1 MAGSPPELQKN
12 AIGMWQIVF
21 FVIAAAAPLT
31 GMLGIIP
38 VDIQLGNGAGV
49 PGAFV
54 IAGVILLIFS
64 VGYAAM
70 SRHVVNAGAF
80 YAYLAQ
86 GLSPHFGV
94 GGAFVAVV
102 SYTTMQVGV
111 YALFGFFS
119 TVILNPL
126 LNLHLPWY
134 AYSAVAIALVQFLGM
149 RKLDLSGW
157 VLGLFISLEMGILLA
172 LTLSIVWHGGGPQGF
187 NLRPFAPREVL
198 GGHPGI
204 AIMFALASFVG
215 FEATAIYGE
224 ESRNPTRTV
233 PLATYAAV
241 SIIMV
246 FFAFTTWAII
256 SSYGVDRVV
265 AAAVAD
271 PGNFWFAKS
280 DEYLGRIGT
289 GIMRALLLSSI
300 FACLLAFHNTITR
313 YLYALGREGLLWRF
327 LAGIHPRFKSPYK
340 ASYVQ
345 TGCAVVCVLGS
356 VMTGADPLTVVFSWT
371 SAFATIGIVGLQ
383 FLVSAAVMVFFRRNG
398 MDQRVWNTI
407 VAPVMGMVGLGYALY
422 LLIANLPALSGSNDG
437 LVRSFPWIMLAVM
450 LVGIGVSLGM
460 SWRGSRMSRRLTEAL
475 EEG

>member
-1 MAGSPPELQKN
+1 
-12 AIGMWQIVF
+12 MWQIVF

-38 VDIQLGNGAGV
+38 VAIRLGNGAGV

-54 IAGVILLIFS
+54 VAGVILLIFS

-70 SRHVVNAGAF
+70 SRQVVNAGAF
-80 YAYLAQ
+80 YAYLAR
-86 GLSPHFGV
+86 GLGQSFGV
-94 GGAFVAVV
+94 GGAFVAIA

-111 YALFGFFS
+111 YALFGFFAALI
-119 TVILNPL
+119 VNPL
-126 LNLHLPWY
+126 VALHLPWF

-149 RKLDLSGW
+149 RKLDLNGL
-157 VLGLFISLEMGILLA
+157 VLGLFITAEMGILLA
-172 LTLSIVWHGGGPQGF
+172 LSLSIVLHGGGPEGF
-187 NLRPFAPREVL
+187 NLRPFAPREVFS
-198 GGHPGI
+198 GHPGI

-224 ESRNPTRTV
+224 ESRNPKRTV

-256 SSYGVDRVV
+256 SSYGVDHVV
-265 AAAVAD
+265 AAAFAD

-280 DEYLGRIGT
+280 DAYLGVIGT

-313 YLYALGREGLLWRF
+313 YLYALGREGLLWGF
-327 LAGIHPRFKSPYK
+327 LAGIHPRFQSPYK
-340 ASYVQ
+340 ASYAQ
-345 TGCAVVCVLGS
+345 TGCAVVGVLGS
-356 VMTGADPLTVVFSWT
+356 VLIGADPLTVIFSWT

-383 FLVSAAVMVFFRRNG
+383 FLVSAAVIVFFRRNG
-398 MDQRVWNTI
+398 LDKRVWNTM
-407 VAPVMGMVGLGYALY
+407 VAPVLGMSGLGYALY
-422 LLIANLPALSGSNDG
+422 LLVVNLPALSGSDDG
-437 LVRSFPWIMLAVM
+437 FVRSFPWIMLAVM
-450 LVGIGVSLGM
+450 MVGGGGSVRRRGARMRGLAQLVDEV
-460 SWRGSRMSRRLTEAL
+460 
-475 EEG
+475 

>member
-1 MAGSPPELQKN
+1 
-12 AIGMWQIVF
+12 MWQIVF

-38 VDIQLGNGAGV
+38 VAIRLGNGAGV

-54 IAGVILLIFS
+54 AAGTILLIFS

-86 GLSPHFGV
+86 GLGSSLGV

-102 SYTTMQVGV
+102 SYTAMQVGV
-111 YALFGFFS
+111 YALFGFFA

-126 LNLHLPWY
+126 LMLQVPWY
-134 AYSAVAIALVQFLGM
+134 VYSAVAIALVQFLGM
-149 RKLDLSGW
+149 RKLDLSGF
-157 VLGLFISLEMGILLA
+157 VLGLFITLEMGILLA
-172 LTLSIVWHGGGPQGF
+172 LSVSIVLHGGGPQGF
-187 NLRPFAPREVL
+187 NLRPFSLHEVL
-198 GGHPGI
+198 SGHPGI

-246 FFAFTTWAII
+246 FFAFVTWAII
-256 SSYGVDRVV
+256 SSYGVDHVV
-265 AAAVAD
+265 AAAFAD

-280 DEYLGRIGT
+280 DAYLGRVGT

-313 YLYALGREGLLWRF
+313 YLYALGREGLMWGF
-327 LAGIHPRFKSPYK
+327 LAHVHPRFQSPYK

-345 TGCAVVCVLGS
+345 TGCAVLGLLGA
-356 VMTGADPLTVVFSWT
+356 VMSGADPLTVVFSWT

-383 FLVSAAVMVFFRRNG
+383 FLVSAAVIVFFRRNG
-398 MDQRVWNTI
+398 LDRRVWNTV
-407 VAPVMGMVGLGYALY
+407 VAPVLGMVGLGYALY
-422 LLIANLPALSGSNDG
+422 LLIVNLPALSGSEDG
-437 LVRSFPWIMLAVM
+437 FVRSFPWIMLAVM
-450 LVGIGVSLGM
+450 VVGVSVGVVR
-460 SWRGSRMSRRLTEAL
+460 RGSGVLIEVVD
-475 EEG
+475 EV

>member
-1 MAGSPPELQKN
+1 VPPLKKN

-38 VDIQLGNGAGV
+38 VAIRLGNGAGV

-54 IAGVILLIFS
+54 AAGLILLVFS

-86 GLSPHFGV
+86 GLGQCFGV

-111 YALFGFFS
+111 YALFGFFA
-119 TVILNPL
+119 TVIVNPL
-126 LNLHLPWY
+126 ISLTVPWW

-149 RKLDLSGW
+149 RKLDLSGFL
-157 VLGLFISLEMGILLA
+157 LGLFISLEMGILLA
-172 LTLSIVWHGGGPQGF
+172 LSLAIVLHGGGPQGF
-187 NLRPFAPREVL
+187 NLRPFAWREVVS
-198 GGHPGI
+198 GHPGI

-246 FFAFTTWAII
+246 FFAFVTWAII
-256 SSYGVDRVV
+256 SSYGVDHVV
-265 AAAVAD
+265 AAAFAD

-280 DEYLGRIGT
+280 DAYLGPWGT
-289 GIMRALLLSSI
+289 GIMRGLLLSSI

-313 YLYALGREGLLWRF
+313 YLYALGREGLLWGF
-327 LAGIHPRFKSPYK
+327 LADVHPRFQSPYK

-345 TGCAVVCVLGS
+345 TGCAVVGVAAS
-356 VMTGADPLTVVFSWT
+356 VMSGTDPLTVVFSWT

-383 FLVSAAVMVFFRRNG
+383 FLVSAAVIVFFRRNG
-398 MDQRVWNTI
+398 LDKRVWNTM
-407 VAPVMGMVGLGYALY
+407 VAPGLGMAGLGYALY
-422 LLIANLPALSGSNDG
+422 LLITNLPALGGSDDG
-437 LVRSFPWIMLAVM
+437 FVRSFPWIMLAVM
-450 LVGIGVSLGM
+450 LLGVGLSLGVARRGVSVPLAPVAD
-460 SWRGSRMSRRLTEAL
+460 EA
-475 EEG
+475 

>member
-1 MAGSPPELQKN
+1 
-12 AIGMWQIVF
+12 MWQIVF

-38 VDIQLGNGAGV
+38 VAIRLGNGAGV

-54 IAGVILLIFS
+54 VAGVILLIFS

-70 SRHVVNAGAF
+70 SRQVVNAGAF
-80 YAYLAQ
+80 YAYLAR
-86 GLSPHFGV
+86 GLGQSFGV
-94 GGAFVAVV
+94 GGAFVAIA

-111 YALFGFFS
+111 YALFGFFAALI
-119 TVILNPL
+119 VNPL
-126 LNLHLPWY
+126 VALHLPWF

-149 RKLDLSGW
+149 RKLDLNGL
-157 VLGLFISLEMGILLA
+157 VLGLFITAEMGILLA
-172 LTLSIVWHGGGPQGF
+172 LSLSIVLHGGGPEGF
-187 NLRPFAPREVL
+187 NLRPFAPREVFS
-198 GGHPGI
+198 GHPGI

-224 ESRNPTRTV
+224 ESRNPKRTV

-256 SSYGVDRVV
+256 SSYGVDHVV
-265 AAAVAD
+265 AAAFAD

-280 DEYLGRIGT
+280 DAYLGVIGT

-313 YLYALGREGLLWRF
+313 YLYALGREGLLWGF
-327 LAGIHPRFKSPYK
+327 LAGIHPRFQSPYK
-340 ASYVQ
+340 ASYAQ
-345 TGCAVVCVLGS
+345 TGCAVVGVLGS
-356 VMTGADPLTVVFSWT
+356 VLTRADPLTVIFSWT

-383 FLVSAAVMVFFRRNG
+383 FLVSAAVIVFFRRSG
-398 MDQRVWNTI
+398 LDKRVWNTM
-407 VAPVMGMVGLGYALY
+407 VAPVLGMSGLGYALY
-422 LLIANLPALSGSNDG
+422 LLVVNLPALSGSDDG
-437 LVRSFPWIMLAVM
+437 FVRSFPWIMLAVM
-450 LVGIGVSLGM
+450 MVGVGVSVRR
-460 SWRGSRMSRRLTEAL
+460 RGARMRGLAQLVDEV
-475 EEG
+475 

>member
-1 MAGSPPELQKN
+1 VHASPPELKKN

-38 VDIQLGNGAGV
+38 VAIRLGNGAGV

-54 IAGVILLIFS
+54 IAGLILLVFS

-86 GLSPHFGV
+86 GIGPSFGV
-94 GGAFVAVV
+94 GGALVAVV
-102 SYTTMQVGV
+102 SYTAMQVGV
-111 YALFGFFS
+111 YALFGFFA

-126 LNLHLPWY
+126 LRVEAPWWI
-134 AYSAVAIALVQFLGM
+134 YSAVAIALVQFLGM

-157 VLGLFISLEMGILLA
+157 LLGLFITLEMGILLA
-172 LTLSIVWHGGGPQGF
+172 LSVSIVAHGGGPQGF
-187 NLRPFAPREVL
+187 NLRPFSWHEVVS
-198 GGHPGI
+198 GHPGI

-224 ESRNPTRTV
+224 ESRDPTRTV

-246 FFAFTTWAII
+246 FFAFVTWAII
-256 SSYGVDRVV
+256 SAYGVDHVT
-265 AAAVAD
+265 AAALAD

-280 DEYLGRIGT
+280 DEYLGRFGT
-289 GIMRALLLSSI
+289 GIMRGLLLSSI

-313 YLYALGREGLLWRF
+313 YLYALGREGLMWGF
-327 LAGIHPRFKSPYK
+327 LSHIHPRFQSPYK
-340 ASYVQ
+340 ASYFQ
-345 TGCAVVCVLGS
+345 TGCAVVGLVGS
-356 VMTGADPLTVVFSWT
+356 VMSGADPLTVIFSWS
-371 SAFATIGIVGLQ
+371 SALATIGIVGLQ
-383 FLVSAAVMVFFRRNG
+383 FLVSAAVIVFFRRNG
-398 MDQRVWNTI
+398 LDQRVWNAL
-407 VAPVMGMVGLGYALY
+407 VAPVLGMAGLGYALY
-422 LLIANLPALSGSNDG
+422 LLIVNLPALSGSDDG
-437 LVRSFPWIMLAVM
+437 VVRSFPWIMLSVM
-450 LVGIGVSLGM
+450 GLGMGLSVGIAR
-460 SWRGSRMSRRLTEAL
+460 RGGRVRLTEVGDEA
-475 EEG
+475 

>member
-1 MAGSPPELQKN
+1 VAASAPALKKN

-38 VDIQLGNGAGV
+38 VAIRLGNGAGV

-54 IAGVILLIFS
+54 AAGLILLVFS

-86 GLSPHFGV
+86 GLGRSFGV

-102 SYTTMQVGV
+102 SYTAMQVGV
-111 YALFGFFS
+111 YALFGFFGR
-119 TVILNPL
+119 VILSPAV
-126 LNLHLPWY
+126 PWY
-134 AYSAVAIALVQFLGM
+134 VYSAVAIGLVQFLGM
-149 RKLDLSGW
+149 RKLDLSGFL
-157 VLGLFISLEMGILLA
+157 LGLFITLEMGILLT
-172 LTLSIVWHGGGPQGF
+172 LSLSIVLHGGGPQGF
-187 NLRPFAPREVL
+187 NLRPFAWREVAS
-198 GGHPGI
+198 GHPGI

-241 SIIMV
+241 SIIMI
-246 FFAFTTWAII
+246 FFAFVTWAII
-256 SSYGVDRVV
+256 SAYGVDHVV
-265 AAAVAD
+265 AAAFAD

-280 DEYLGRIGT
+280 DEYLGRFGT

-313 YLYALGREGLLWRF
+313 YLYALGRERLLWGF
-327 LAGIHPRFKSPYK
+327 LAQVHPRFQSPYK

-345 TGCAVVCVLGS
+345 TGCAVIGVAVS
-356 VMTGADPLTVVFSWT
+356 VMSGADPLTVVFSWT

-383 FLVSAAVMVFFRRNG
+383 FLVSAAVIFFFRRNG
-398 MDQRVWNTI
+398 LDRRVWNTM
-407 VAPVMGMVGLGYALY
+407 VAPVLGMAGLGYALY
-422 LLIANLPALSGSNDG
+422 LLITNLPALSGSDDG
-437 LVRSFPWIMLAVM
+437 FVRSFPWIMLAVM
-450 LVGIGVSLGM
+450 LVGVGVSLGVAR
-460 SWRGSRMSRRLTEAL
+460 RGVRVPFGAVADEV
-475 EEG
+475 

>member
-1 MAGSPPELQKN
+1 MTGTPTELRKN

-38 VDIQLGNGAGV
+38 VDIRLGNGAGV

-54 IAGVILLIFS
+54 IAGLILLIFS

-86 GLSPHFGV
+86 GLGPHFGV

-119 TVILNPL
+119 TVIVNPL
-126 LNLHLPWY
+126 FGVQWPWF
-134 AYSAVAIALVQFLGM
+134 AYSVVAIALVQLLGV

-172 LTLSIVWHGGGPQGF
+172 LSLSIVGHGGGPQGF
-187 NLRPFAPREVL
+187 NLRPFAPRAVF

-246 FFAFTTWAII
+246 FFSFTTWAII
-256 SSYGVDRVV
+256 SSYGADHVV
-265 AAAVAD
+265 AAAFAD

-280 DEYLGRIGT
+280 DEYLGRVGT

-313 YLYALGREGLLWRF
+313 YLYALGREGLLWGF
-327 LAGIHPRFKSPYK
+327 LAGIHPRHQSPYK

-345 TGCAVVCVLGS
+345 TGSAVVGLLGAVLS
-356 VMTGADPLTVVFSWT
+356 GADPLTVVFSWT
-371 SAFATIGIVGLQ
+371 SALATIGIVGLQ
-383 FLVSAAVMVFFRRNG
+383 FLVSAAVIVFFQRNG
-398 MDQRVWNTI
+398 LDKRIWNSL
-407 VAPVMGMVGLGYALY
+407 VAPVLGMAGLGYAMY
-422 LLIANLPALSGSNDG
+422 LLVVNLPALSGSEDR

-450 LVGIGVSLGM
+450 LLGMGISLGF
-460 SWRGSRMSRRLTEAL
+460 SRRGIRVRLDQVLDEV
-475 EEG
+475 

>member
-1 MAGSPPELQKN
+1 
-12 AIGMWQIVF
+12 MWQIVF

-38 VDIQLGNGAGV
+38 VAIRLGNGAGV

-54 IAGVILLIFS
+54 AAGAILLIFS

-86 GLSPHFGV
+86 GLGSSFGV

-102 SYTTMQVGV
+102 SYTAMQVGV
-111 YALFGFFS
+111 YALFGFFA

-126 LNLHLPWY
+126 LMLQVPWY

-149 RKLDLSGW
+149 RKLDLSGF
-157 VLGLFISLEMGILLA
+157 VLGLFITLEMGILLA
-172 LTLSIVWHGGGPQGF
+172 LSASIVLHGGGPQGF
-187 NLRPFAPREVL
+187 NLRPFALHEVL
-198 GGHPGI
+198 SGHPGI
-204 AIMFALASFVG
+204 ALMFALASFVG

-246 FFAFTTWAII
+246 FFAFVTWAII
-256 SSYGVDRVV
+256 SSYGVDHVV
-265 AAAVAD
+265 AAAFAD

-280 DEYLGRIGT
+280 DAYLGQVGT

-313 YLYALGREGLLWRF
+313 YLYALGREGLMWGF
-327 LAGIHPRFKSPYK
+327 LAHVHPRFQSPYK

-345 TGCAVVCVLGS
+345 TGCAVLGLLGA
-356 VMTGADPLTVVFSWT
+356 VMSGADPLTVVFSWT

-383 FLVSAAVMVFFRRNG
+383 FLVSAAVIVFFRRNG
-398 MDQRVWNTI
+398 LDTRVWNTV
-407 VAPVMGMVGLGYALY
+407 VAPVLGMVGLGYALY
-422 LLIANLPALSGSNDG
+422 LLIVNLPALSGSDDG
-437 LVRSFPWIMLAVM
+437 FVRSFPWIMLAVM
-450 LVGIGVSLGM
+450 LVGVSLGI
-460 SWRGSRMSRRLTEAL
+460 SRRGSGVLTQVADEV
-475 EEG
+475 

>member
-1 MAGSPPELQKN
+1 MPDALKKN

-38 VDIQLGNGAGV
+38 ITIRLGNGAGV

-54 IAGVILLIFS
+54 AAGLILLVFS

-86 GLSPHFGV
+86 GLGSSFGV
-94 GGAFVAVV
+94 GGAFVAIA
-102 SYTTMQVGV
+102 SYTAMQVGL
-111 YALFGFFS
+111 YALFGFFA
-119 TVILNPL
+119 TLIVNPL
-126 LNLHLPWY
+126 LGVAVPWY
-134 AYSAVAIALVQFLGM
+134 GYGAAAIALVQFLGM

-172 LTLSIVWHGGGPQGF
+172 LSAAIVLRGGGPQGF
-187 NLRPFAPREVL
+187 NLRPFAPHTVFS
-198 GGHPGI
+198 GHLGI

-233 PLATYAAV
+233 PLATYTAV

-246 FFAFTTWAII
+246 FFAFVTWAIV
-256 SSYGVDRVV
+256 SAYGVDHVV
-265 AAAVAD
+265 AAALAD

-280 DEYLGRIGT
+280 DEYLGRVGT

-313 YLYALGREGLLWRF
+313 YLYALGREGLLWKS
-327 LAGIHPRFKSPYK
+327 LAEVHAKWESPYR
-340 ASYVQ
+340 ASYAQ
-345 TGCAVVCVLGS
+345 SGCAVVGLAGS
-356 VMTGADPLTVVFSWT
+356 VWCGADPMTVIFSWA

-383 FLVSAAVMVFFRRNG
+383 FLVSAAVIVFFWRNG
-398 MDQRVWNTI
+398 LDRRVWNTV
-407 VAPVMGMVGLGYALY
+407 VAPVMGMVGLGYALV
-422 LLIANLPALSGSNDG
+422 LLVENLPALSGSEDAF
-437 LVRSFPWIMLAVM
+437 VRSFPWIMQGVM
-450 LVGIGVSLGM
+450 VVGVLVGA
-460 SWRGSRMSRRLTEAL
+460 SRRGGGIRLAEIAD
-475 EEG
+475 EV

>member
-1 MAGSPPELQKN
+1 MAGSSPALQKN
-12 AIGMWQIVF
+12 AIGLWQIVF

-54 IAGVILLIFS
+54 LAGLILLLFS

-70 SRHVVNAGAF
+70 SRYVVNAGAF

-86 GLSPHFGV
+86 GLGPHFGV
-94 GGAFVAVV
+94 GGAFVAVT
-102 SYTTMQVGV
+102 SYTAMQIGV

-119 TVILNPL
+119 TVVLNPL
-126 LNLHLPWY
+126 FHLHLPWY
-134 AYSAVAIALVQFLGM
+134 AFSTVAILLVQLLGM

-157 VLGLFISLEMGILLA
+157 VLGVFISLEMGILLA
-172 LTLSIVWHGGGPQGF
+172 LSLSIVWHGGGPEGF
-187 NLRPFAPREVL
+187 NLRPFMPGEVF

-241 SIIMV
+241 SIITV
-246 FFAFTTWAII
+246 FFAFVTWAII
-256 SSYGVDRVV
+256 SAYGASAVV
-265 AAAVAD
+265 AAAVRD
-271 PGNFWFAKS
+271 PGNFWFSQS
-280 DEYLGRIGT
+280 DAYLGRVGT

-313 YLYALGREGLLWRF
+313 YLFALGREGLLWGF
-327 LAGIHPRFKSPYK
+327 LAEVHPRFQSPYK

-345 TGCAVVCVLGS
+345 TGCAALGVLGA
-356 VMTGADPLTVVFSWT
+356 VWTGADPLTVVFSWT

-383 FLVSAAVMVFFRRNG
+383 LLVSAAVLAYFRRGG
-398 MDQRVWNTI
+398 MDRRVWNTI
-407 VAPVMGMVGLGYALY
+407 VAPVLGMVGLGYALY
-422 LLIANLPALSGSNDG
+422 LLLSNLPALSGSDNG
-437 LVRSFPWIMLAVM
+437 LVMSFPWLMLAVM
-450 LVGIGVSLGM
+450 LVGMAVSLVL
-460 SWRGSRMSRRLTEAL
+460 SRREVRVELAEV
-475 EEG
+475 GDQV

>member
-1 MAGSPPELQKN
+1 VPPLKKN

-38 VDIQLGNGAGV
+38 VAIRLGNGAGV

-54 IAGVILLIFS
+54 AAGLILLVFS

-86 GLSPHFGV
+86 GLGQCFGV

-111 YALFGFFS
+111 YALFGFFA
-119 TVILNPL
+119 TVIVNPL
-126 LNLHLPWY
+126 ISLTVPWW

-149 RKLDLSGW
+149 RKLDLSGFL
-157 VLGLFISLEMGILLA
+157 LGLFISLEMGILLA
-172 LTLSIVWHGGGPQGF
+172 LSLAIVLHGGGPQGF
-187 NLRPFAPREVL
+187 NLRPFAWREVVS
-198 GGHPGI
+198 GHPGI

-246 FFAFTTWAII
+246 FFAFVTWAII
-256 SSYGVDRVV
+256 SSYGVDHVV
-265 AAAVAD
+265 AAAFAD

-280 DEYLGRIGT
+280 DAYLGPWGT
-289 GIMRALLLSSI
+289 GIMRGLLLSSI

-313 YLYALGREGLLWRF
+313 YLYALGREGLLWGF
-327 LAGIHPRFKSPYK
+327 LADVHPRFQSPYK

-345 TGCAVVCVLGS
+345 TGCAVVGVAAS
-356 VMTGADPLTVVFSWT
+356 VMSGTDPLTVVFSWT

-383 FLVSAAVMVFFRRNG
+383 FLVSAAVIVFFRRNG
-398 MDQRVWNTI
+398 LDKRVWNTM
-407 VAPVMGMVGLGYALY
+407 VAPGLGMAGLGYALY
-422 LLIANLPALSGSNDG
+422 LLITNLPALCGSDDG
-437 LVRSFPWIMLAVM
+437 FVRSFPWIMLAVM
-450 LVGIGVSLGM
+450 LLGVGLSLGVARRGVSVPLAPVAD
-460 SWRGSRMSRRLTEAL
+460 EA
-475 EEG
+475 

>member
-1 MAGSPPELQKN
+1 
-12 AIGMWQIVF
+12 MWQIVF

-38 VDIQLGNGAGV
+38 VAIRLGNGAGV

-54 IAGVILLIFS
+54 VAGVILLIFS

-80 YAYLAQ
+80 YAYLAR
-86 GLSPHFGV
+86 GLGQSFGV
-94 GGAFVAVV
+94 GGAFVAIA

-111 YALFGFFS
+111 YALFGFFAALI
-119 TVILNPL
+119 VNPL
-126 LNLHLPWY
+126 ATLHLPWF

-149 RKLDLSGW
+149 RKLDLNGLL
-157 VLGLFISLEMGILLA
+157 LGLFITAEMGILLA
-172 LTLSIVWHGGGPQGF
+172 LSLSIVLHGGGPEGLS
-187 NLRPFAPREVL
+187 LRPFAPREVFS
-198 GGHPGI
+198 GHPGI

-224 ESRNPTRTV
+224 ESRNPKRTV

-246 FFAFTTWAII
+246 FFAFTTWAIV
-256 SSYGVDRVV
+256 SSYGVDHVV
-265 AAAVAD
+265 AAAFAD

-280 DEYLGRIGT
+280 DAYLGVIGT

-313 YLYALGREGLLWRF
+313 YLYALGREGLLWGF
-327 LAGIHPRFKSPYK
+327 LAGVHPRFQSPYK
-340 ASYVQ
+340 ASYAQ
-345 TGCAVVCVLGS
+345 TGCAVVGVLGA
-356 VMTGADPLTVVFSWT
+356 VLTRADPLTVIFSWT

-383 FLVSAAVMVFFRRNG
+383 FLVSAAVIVFFRRKSL
-398 MDQRVWNTI
+398 DKRVWNTM
-407 VAPVMGMVGLGYALY
+407 VAPVLGMSGLGYALY
-422 LLIANLPALSGSNDG
+422 LLVVNLPALSGSDDG
-437 LVRSFPWIMLAVM
+437 FVRSFPWIMLAVM
-450 LVGIGVSLGM
+450 MVGMGVSAGITRLGARM
-460 SWRGSRMSRRLTEAL
+460 RGLAQLVDEV
-475 EEG
+475 

>member
-1 MAGSPPELQKN
+1 
-12 AIGMWQIVF
+12 MWQIVF

-38 VDIQLGNGAGV
+38 VAIRLGNGAGV

-54 IAGVILLIFS
+54 AAGAILLIFS

-86 GLSPHFGV
+86 GLGSSFGV

-102 SYTTMQVGV
+102 SYTAMQVGV
-111 YALFGFFS
+111 YALFGFFA

-126 LNLHLPWY
+126 LMLQVPWY

-149 RKLDLSGW
+149 RKLDLSGF
-157 VLGLFISLEMGILLA
+157 VLGLFITLEMGILLA
-172 LTLSIVWHGGGPQGF
+172 LSVSIVLHGGGPQGF
-187 NLRPFAPREVL
+187 NLRPFALHEVL
-198 GGHPGI
+198 SGHPGI

-246 FFAFTTWAII
+246 FFAFVTWAII
-256 SSYGVDRVV
+256 SSYGVDHVV
-265 AAAVAD
+265 AAALAD

-280 DEYLGRIGT
+280 DAYLGRVGT

-313 YLYALGREGLLWRF
+313 YLYALGREGLVWGF
-327 LAGIHPRFKSPYK
+327 LAHVHPRFQSPYK

-345 TGCAVVCVLGS
+345 TGCAVLGLAGA
-356 VMTGADPLTVVFSWT
+356 VMSGTDPLTVVFSWT

-383 FLVSAAVMVFFRRNG
+383 FLVSAAVIVFFRRNG
-398 MDQRVWNTI
+398 LDTRVWNTV
-407 VAPVMGMVGLGYALY
+407 VAPVLGMVGLGYALY
-422 LLIANLPALSGSNDG
+422 LLIVNLPALSGSEDG
-437 LVRSFPWIMLAVM
+437 FVRSFPWIMLGVM
-450 LVGIGVSLGM
+450 VVGVSVGVFR
-460 SWRGSRMSRRLTEAL
+460 RGSGVLIEVVD
-475 EEG
+475 EV

>member
-1 MAGSPPELQKN
+1 MAASAPALKKN

-38 VDIQLGNGAGV
+38 VAIRLGNGAGV

-54 IAGVILLIFS
+54 AAGLILLVFG

-86 GLSPHFGV
+86 GLSPSFGV

-111 YALFGFFS
+111 YALFGFFA

-126 LNLHLPWY
+126 LLLAVPWY

-157 VLGLFISLEMGILLA
+157 VLGLFITLEMGILLA
-172 LTLSIVWHGGGPQGF
+172 LSLSIVLHGGGPQGF
-187 NLRPFAPREVL
+187 NLRPFAWREVVS
-198 GGHPGI
+198 GHPGI

-241 SIIMV
+241 SIIMI
-246 FFAFTTWAII
+246 FFAFVTWAII
-256 SSYGVDRVV
+256 SSYGVDHVV
-265 AAAVAD
+265 AAAFAD

-280 DEYLGRIGT
+280 DAYLGRIGT

-300 FACLLAFHNTITR
+300 FACVLAFHNTITR
-313 YLYALGREGLLWRF
+313 YLYALGRERF
-327 LAGIHPRFKSPYK
+327 
-340 ASYVQ
+340 V
-345 TGCAVVCVLGS
+345 
-356 VMTGADPLTVVFSWT
+356 
-371 SAFATIGIVGLQ
+371 
-383 FLVSAAVMVFFRRNG
+383 
-398 MDQRVWNTI
+398 
-407 VAPVMGMVGLGYALY
+407 
-422 LLIANLPALSGSNDG
+422 
-437 LVRSFPWIMLAVM
+437 
-450 LVGIGVSLGM
+450 VGISGPRASSISVSL
-460 SWRGSRMSRRLTEAL
+460 
-475 EEG
+475 

>member
-1 MAGSPPELQKN
+1 VPDTPPELKKN

-38 VDIQLGNGAGV
+38 VSIRLGNGAGV

-54 IAGVILLIFS
+54 AAGVILLIFS

-86 GLSPHFGV
+86 GLGQSFGV

-111 YALFGFFS
+111 YALFGFFA

-126 LNLHLPWY
+126 LRLDVPWH

-157 VLGLFISLEMGILLA
+157 VLGLFITLEMGILLA
-172 LTLSIVWHGGGPQGF
+172 LSLSIVWHGGGPQGF
-187 NLRPFAPREVL
+187 NLRPFALGEVFS
-198 GGHPGI
+198 GHPGI

-241 SIIMV
+241 CMIMV

-256 SSYGVDRVV
+256 SSYGVDHVV
-265 AAAVAD
+265 AAAFAD

-280 DEYLGRIGT
+280 DQYLGHIGT

-313 YLYALGREGLLWRF
+313 YLFALGREGLLWRF
-327 LAGIHPRFKSPYK
+327 LAGIHPRFQSPYK

-345 TGCAVVCVLGS
+345 TGCAVVGVLGS

-383 FLVSAAVMVFFRRNG
+383 FLVSAAVIVFFHRNG
-398 MDQRVWNTI
+398 IDKRVWNTM
-407 VAPVMGMVGLGYALY
+407 VAPVLGMAGLGYALY
-422 LLIANLPALSGSNDG
+422 LLIVNLPALSGSDDG
-437 LVRSFPWIMLAVM
+437 FVRSFPWIMLAVM
-450 LVGIGVSLGM
+450 LLGMGVSLGI
-460 SWRGSRMSRRLTEAL
+460 SRRGTRIRLAELAD
-475 EEG
+475 EV

>member
-1 MAGSPPELQKN
+1 VAASAPALKKN

-38 VDIQLGNGAGV
+38 VAIRLGNGAGV

-54 IAGVILLIFS
+54 AAGLILLVFS

-86 GLSPHFGV
+86 GLGRSFGV
-94 GGAFVAVV
+94 GGAFVAVT

-111 YALFGFFS
+111 YALFGFFA
-119 TVILNPL
+119 TVILSPAI
-126 LNLHLPWY
+126 PWY

-149 RKLDLSGW
+149 RKLDLSGFL
-157 VLGLFISLEMGILLA
+157 LGLFITLEMGILLA
-172 LTLSIVWHGGGPQGF
+172 LSASIVLHGGGPQGF
-187 NLRPFAPREVL
+187 NLRPFAWREVRS
-198 GGHPGI
+198 GHPGI

-241 SIIMV
+241 SIIMI
-246 FFAFTTWAII
+246 FFAFVTWAII
-256 SSYGVDRVV
+256 SAYGVNNVV
-265 AAAVAD
+265 AAALAD

-313 YLYALGREGLLWRF
+313 YLYALGRERLLWGF
-327 LAGIHPRFKSPYK
+327 LAHVHPRFQSPYK

-345 TGCAVVCVLGS
+345 TGCAVAGVAAS
-356 VMTGADPLTVVFSWT
+356 VMSGADPLTVVFSWT

-383 FLVSAAVMVFFRRNG
+383 LLVSAAVIVFFRRNG
-398 MDQRVWNTI
+398 LDRRVWNTM
-407 VAPVMGMVGLGYALY
+407 VAPVLGMAGLGYALY
-422 LLIANLPALSGSNDG
+422 LLITNLPALSGSDDG
-437 LVRSFPWIMLAVM
+437 IVRSFPWIMLAVM
-450 LVGIGVSLGM
+450 LLGVGLSLGITR
-460 SWRGSRMSRRLTEAL
+460 RGVRVPLSAVA
-475 EEG
+475 EEIL